1 MPTSRSTPLSDS
13 DALDRIAQWLRDPDW
28 GVGMLEDIAEVVA
41 RTGRDLSND
50 SGEPT
55 WERH

>member
-1 MPTSRSTPLSDS
+1 MPKHRSTGLGDS
-13 DALDRIAQWLRDPDW
+13 EALDRIAEWLRDPDW
-28 GVGMLEDIAEVVA
+28 GVGMLEDIADAVE

-50 SGEPT
+50 SGDAT